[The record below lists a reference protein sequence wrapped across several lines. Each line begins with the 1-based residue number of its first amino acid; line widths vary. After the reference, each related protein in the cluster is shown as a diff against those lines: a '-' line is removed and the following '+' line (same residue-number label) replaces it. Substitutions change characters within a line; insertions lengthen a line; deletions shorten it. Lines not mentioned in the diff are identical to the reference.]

1 MQVKKTRISNQ
12 DRTEAT
18 RSVLIAAARQLF
30 VDKGYAETGTPEIVA
45 AANVTRGALYHHF
58 KDKADLFMAVAREA
72 AEEVSQEIALRSRR
86 QKSALNS
93 LIRGGEAYFA
103 AMSEHGRSR
112 LLLLDAPSVLSPAQM
127 LELSD
132 LAGARELRL
141 GLASVLPT
149 TGGRK
154 IPLDELTAI
163 VSSAFDRAALAI
175 ANGESERRYKAAI
188 TFLLKRLAE

>member
-1 MQVKKTRISNQ
+1 MQVKRTRFSNQ
-12 DRTEAT
+12 ERTEAT
-18 RSVLIAAARQLF
+18 RSALIAAARQLF

-58 KDKADLFMAVAREA
+58 KDKADLFMAVARQA
-72 AEEVSQEIALRSRR
+72 AEEVSDDISRRSRR
-86 QKSALNS
+86 QKSSLDS
-93 LIRGGEAYFA
+93 LIRGAEAYFA
-103 AMSEHGRSR
+103 AMSEGGRSR

-132 LAGARELRL
+132 LAGANELRI
-141 GLASVLPT
+141 GLESVLPP
-149 TGGRK
+149 TGIK

-188 TFLLKRLAE
+188 TFMLMRLAE